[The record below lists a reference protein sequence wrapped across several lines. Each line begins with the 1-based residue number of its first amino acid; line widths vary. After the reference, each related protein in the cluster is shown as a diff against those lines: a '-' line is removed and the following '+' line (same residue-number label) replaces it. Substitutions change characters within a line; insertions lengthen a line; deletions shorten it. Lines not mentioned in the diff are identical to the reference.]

1 MTTAPQIQGREIMIS
16 IDALRVSN
24 VESNV
29 LPTTDYFYYWLAESK
44 KVCQRNR
51 DAYNVHSEKL
61 RFRHNLISIP
71 LLAITSGTSVVA
83 ALQVNTVLTTVLGAA
98 AAVSTAIQRFCA
110 FAERAENARMT
121 AKGFARIARNIESA
135 LLYVRSPAI
144 VPEPLFYTKLVEEIK
159 KDLDHVTEQATEVPW
174 ELLKFIETLDTVRWW
189 VPKVMKGHRAEIR
202 TDLFA

>member
-1 MTTAPQIQGREIMIS
+1 MASNVASREIMIT

-24 VESNV
+24 VASNA
-29 LPTTDYFYYWLAESK
+29 LPETDYFYYWLSETRK
-44 KVCQRNR
+44 TCQRNR

-61 RFRHNLISIP
+61 RFRHNLVSIP

-98 AAVSTAIQRFCA
+98 AAVSTAVQRFCA

-135 LLYVRSPAI
+135 LLYIRSPAFT
-144 VPEPLFYTKLVEEIK
+144 PEPLFYTKFVEEIK
-159 KDLDHVTEQATEVPW
+159 KIWTT
-174 ELLKFIETLDTVRWW
+174 
-189 VPKVMKGHRAEIR
+189 
-202 TDLFA
+202 